1 MARGADVNVVDGNG
15 DTPLMLATRNGHTD
29 IVKLLV
35 EYQADMNKQDKFGNT
50 PLINACM
57 KMYTG
62 VASFLIERGADL
74 TILNKDNRSVVDIAK
89 KIKT

>member
-1 MARGADVNVVDGNG
+1 
-15 DTPLMLATRNGHTD
+15 
-29 IVKLLV
+29 
-35 EYQADMNKQDKFGNT
+35 
-50 PLINACM
+50 M